1 MKNLNKGLW
10 VVVLSLGV
18 LVTPGLFLNLDNSTD
33 TKEPQDLPSKEKD
46 PSKNKQKVIEV
57 TCDFDPNKLNLKSKG
72 KYVTVYIEIT
82 KGYDVY
88 DIIPEEILLNEF
100 LHIETKPI
108 TIADYNLNSIPDLM
122 VKFNRSGVINFILE
136 IGPTQLWEV
145 SITGKLYDGKEFG
158 TTTLV
163 ELLHF

>member
-18 LVTPGLFLNLDNSTD
+18 LVTPGLFLNSVNLSD
-33 TKEPQDLPSKEKD
+33 TEEPQDLPSKEKD

-57 TCDFDPNKLNLKSKG
+57 TCDFNPNKLNLKSKG
-72 KYVTVYIEIT
+72 KFVTVYIELS

-88 DIIPEEILLNEF
+88 DIIPEEIILNEF

-108 TIADYNLNSIPDLM
+108 TIADNNLNSIPDLM
-122 VKFNRSGVINFILE
+122 VKFNRSRVINFLLE
-136 IGPTQLWEV
+136 IEPIQFWEV
-145 SITGKLYDGKEFG
+145 SISGKLIDG
-158 TTTLV
+158 
-163 ELLHF
+163 

>member
-1 MKNLNKGLW
+1 MRNLNKGLW

-18 LVTPGLFLNLDNSTD
+18 LVTPGLILNSLSLSD
-33 TKEPQDLPSKEKD
+33 TKDPQDVPSKEKD
-46 PSKNKQKVIEV
+46 PSKKKQKVLEV

-88 DIIPEEILLNEF
+88 EIIPEEILLNDF
-100 LHIETKPI
+100 LHIESKPI
-108 TIADYNLNSIPDLM
+108 TIADNNLNSIPDLM
-122 VKFNRSGVINFILE
+122 VKFNRSRVINFLLE
-136 IGPTQLWEV
+136 IEPIQFWEV
-145 SITGKLYDGKEFG
+145 SITGKLIDGVGFKA
-158 TTTLV
+158 TTLV